1 MGAHHFDPPRR
12 AAFLAT
18 LALLACCAE
27 ALAAPA
33 DDVRALYESGKA
45 REAYALGK
53 GQPGELGRPAFDY
66 WFGLAAV
73 DAGHPGEGVLALERF
88 LLNEPRDVNAKLEL
102 GRAYFA
108 LGDDMRSR
116 QMFEEVNRLGPPPAV
131 RARME
136 RFLALIAEREGARRP
151 STAGYLE
158 AGAGYDSNVNSG
170 ISGDLVNVPIFG
182 DVAIDAAG
190 RRDGSQQA
198 LLAGGIEH
206 RRPLAPEW
214 SAFASAAGEARTN
227 RRAHEFDQSAAT
239 ASAGLAWK
247 QGDRLVR
254 GSLGAS
260 ALWVDAARYRTLGA
274 ATLEGQ
280 WAWGRDAAL
289 SAYAQRAAIRYEGD
303 NAVRDATLDAAG
315 IGWRYAPKEA
325 WQPLVALGA
334 FLGREDNR
342 HDRDDLGRDLGGA
355 RASLALTPA
364 EGWGL
369 VAGVTWQRSRYG
381 ADDPLFDARRVDR
394 YLLGEAGIA
403 RALPGGFVLRL
414 DVSRAVNRST
424 IALYRYD
431 RNQVALKLRHDWK

>member
-1 MGAHHFDPPRR
+1 MGARLLIPPHR
-12 AAFLAT
+12 AAILAAFAFLAG
-18 LALLACCAE
+18 CAD

-33 DDVRALYESGKA
+33 DELRALYESGKA

-53 GQPGELGRPAFDY
+53 GRPGELGRPAFDY
-66 WFGLAAV
+66 WFGLSAV

-108 LGDDMRSR
+108 LGDDERSR
-116 QMFEEVNRLGPPPAV
+116 QMFEEVNRLDPPPAV
-131 RARME
+131 RARTDG
-136 RFLALIAEREGARRP
+136 FLARIAAREGARRP
-151 STAGYLE
+151 ATSGFLE

-190 RRDGSQQA
+190 RRDGSPQA

-206 RRPLAPEW
+206 RRPLSPEW
-214 SAFASAAGEARTN
+214 SAFASAGAEMRSNA
-227 RRAHEFDQSAAT
+227 RAHEFDQSAAS
-239 ASAGLAWK
+239 ASAGTAWK
-247 QGDRLVR
+247 RGGTQVR
-254 GSLGAS
+254 GSLGAG

-280 WAWGRDAAL
+280 WAIGDAAAF
-289 SAYAQRAAIRYEGD
+289 STYAQRAAIRYEGD

-315 IGWRYAPKEA
+315 AGWRWAPKSP

-334 FLGREDNR
+334 FVGREDNR
-342 HDRDDLGRDLGGA
+342 HDRDDLGRSLGGA

-369 VAGVTWQRSRYG
+369 VAGVTWQRSRYA
-381 ADDPLFDARRVDR
+381 ADDLLFGARRVDR
-394 YLLGEAGIA
+394 YVAGEAGIA

-414 DVSRAVNRST
+414 DVSRTVNRST
-424 IALYRYD
+424 LALYRYD